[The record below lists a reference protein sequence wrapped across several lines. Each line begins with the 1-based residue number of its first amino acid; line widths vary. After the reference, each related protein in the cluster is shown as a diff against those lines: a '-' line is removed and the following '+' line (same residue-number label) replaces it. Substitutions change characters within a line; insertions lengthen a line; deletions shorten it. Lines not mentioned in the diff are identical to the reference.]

1 MNPRAKDVLGYIL
14 ANTIQPISK
23 EPIDYSYETS
33 VDWESTLNGTLMPP
47 SPGVRSYYARFHYNL
62 DSGKIEY
69 NLDVEW
75 RDVTKWLVKQLPS
88 WQVTHRSRSMVLA
101 FSPLRI
107 WEQERKLQQVR
118 EWYHKM
124 VRHSLPP
131 SISEDVYRM
140 FFEKTLKYLT
150 FDWVWVQRYI
160 KDHETSSIGGGYKW
174 RDTKGLD
181 SSSWQQIFD
190 NVKEMAENMASKP
203 GHWINIHWNSGMR
216 ARSDSLTSV
225 TENYSGEMDRTRIIQ
240 FHPCLSLQNI
250 FLPRKKE
257 YFSEVLGE
265 LQRMVQARPTFH
277 FPYTEGGMVYDT
289 LYKLHRSGQQLS
301 AMDGK
306 NWEASVGI
314 LLGPAFSTLML
325 YVKGIAMLGSG
336 GFHTSTAGTMANIV
350 QNRNVEG
357 DIVALGDDMSI
368 FSKRKYVSQVPWVE
382 EDAGDTAH
390 KVTLGIS
397 FGKDLEQPVVT
408 GIKAMSDRAKKA
420 IPIRIDPLTYD
431 GEAPVLGR
439 RDPREISLW
448 IGLYMG
454 YFGDKTLLETLKSI
468 DLTKRDYVSPGE
480 LIEQMVTQQET
491 NIDPYAWAERYG
503 VKRLIIA

>member
-1 MNPRAKDVLGYIL
+1 
-14 ANTIQPISK
+14 
-23 EPIDYSYETS
+23 
-33 VDWESTLNGTLMPP
+33 
-47 SPGVRSYYARFHYNL
+47 
-62 DSGKIEY
+62 
-69 NLDVEW
+69 
-75 RDVTKWLVKQLPS
+75 
-88 WQVTHRSRSMVLA
+88 
-101 FSPLRI
+101 
-107 WEQERKLQQVR
+107 
-118 EWYHKM
+118 
-124 VRHSLPP
+124 
-131 SISEDVYRM
+131 
-140 FFEKTLKYLT
+140 
-150 FDWVWVQRYI
+150 
-160 KDHETSSIGGGYKW
+160 
-174 RDTKGLD
+174 
-181 SSSWQQIFD
+181 
-190 NVKEMAENMASKP
+190 
-203 GHWINIHWNSGMR
+203 
-216 ARSDSLTSV
+216 
-225 TENYSGEMDRTRIIQ
+225 
-240 FHPCLSLQNI
+240 
-250 FLPRKKE
+250 
-257 YFSEVLGE
+257 
-265 LQRMVQARPTFH
+265 
-277 FPYTEGGMVYDT
+277 
-289 LYKLHRSGQQLS
+289 
-301 AMDGK
+301 MDGK